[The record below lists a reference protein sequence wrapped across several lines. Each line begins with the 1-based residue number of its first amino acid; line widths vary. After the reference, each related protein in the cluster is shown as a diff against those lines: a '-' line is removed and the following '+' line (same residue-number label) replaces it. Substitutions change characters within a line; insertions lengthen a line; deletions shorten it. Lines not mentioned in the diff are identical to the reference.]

1 MTLRGTWIPACP
13 CRFQGNSDVTAQT
26 HGPPS
31 CPPPVTL
38 HLILISRGLG
48 LPRRSQL
55 GPTPPPRTGLESL
68 TLALRPAPL
77 ERCQRLAPI
86 KCTEAPLEF
95 PMPWAPP
102 FDMPGGHLTTQK
114 VLPIPGGLDG
124 PDSEIWSL
132 ENSKA

>member
-38 HLILISRGLG
+38 LLILISRGLR

-55 GPTPPPRTGLESL
+55 GPTPPTPHWPGILD
-68 TLALRPAPL
+68 PG
-77 ERCQRLAPI
+77 
-86 KCTEAPLEF
+86 TEAS
-95 PMPWAPP
+95 PP
-102 FDMPGGHLTTQK
+102 GK
-114 VLPIPGGLDG
+114 VPEAG
-124 PDSEIWSL
+124 SHQMH
-132 ENSKA
+132 